1 SSSCLS
7 NLCLLFWVSFPGC
20 YPESVS
26 EIEMN
31 LSVRSGGSVT
41 LSCTAADLTDPK
53 AVIWS
58 RTDLDSDVLS
68 VRPGQKNSLIRHQS
82 YQNRANLLDWQ
93 VKNGE
98 ASLVLDNVTTDD
110 SGTYECRVQIKEKEM
125 KRIST
130 VSLQVSAAPP
140 PGECYTGSEPAPF
153 WFWFSD
159 QVVVI
164 FSRIRLIPGSV
175 LRSTFKVDHF
185 GIYSSGHPADEA
197 FQQSNGSD
205 V

>member
-1 SSSCLS
+1 MAEGTLT
-7 NLCLLFWVSFPGC
+7 LLRLDLL
-20 YPESVS
+20 SVS
-26 EIEMN
+26 ALVPCMTASGDQN

-41 LSCTAADLTDPK
+41 LSCSAADLTDPE

-58 RTDLDSDVLS
+58 RTDLDSDVLF

-140 PGECYTGSEPAPF
+140 PGNQNGSRNDGGNK
-153 WFWFSD
+153 S
-159 QVVVI
+159 
-164 FSRIRLIPGSV
+164 GSV
-175 LRSTFKVDHF
+175 RPFPAAVLLFVSLIHLFALRWVSTFFLLLFVF
-185 GIYSSGHPADEA
+185 M
-197 FQQSNGSD
+197 
-205 V
+205 

>member
-1 SSSCLS
+1 MAGSKTS
-7 NLCLLFWVSFPGC
+7 LLIIM
-20 YPESVS
+20 SVRFVLAVLG
-26 EIEMN
+26 EQN
-31 LSVRSGGSVT
+31 LSVGSGGSVT
-41 LSCTAADLTDPK
+41 LSCSAADLTDPE

-140 PGECYTGSEPAPF
+140 PGNQNGSRNDGGNK
-153 WFWFSD
+153 S
-159 QVVVI
+159 
-164 FSRIRLIPGSV
+164 GSV
-175 LRSTFKVDHF
+175 RPFPAAGLLFVSLIHLFALRWVSTFF
-185 GIYSSGHPADEA
+185 LLL
-197 FQQSNGSD
+197 FFM
-205 V
+205 

>member
-1 SSSCLS
+1 KAAMAGSKTS
-7 NLCLLFWVSFPGC
+7 LLIIM
-20 YPESVS
+20 SVRFVLAVLG
-26 EIEMN
+26 EQN
-31 LSVRSGGSVT
+31 LSVGSGGSVT
-41 LSCTAADLTDPK
+41 LSCSAADLTDPE

-140 PGECYTGSEPAPF
+140 PGES
-153 WFWFSD
+153 
-159 QVVVI
+159 
-164 FSRIRLIPGSV
+164 
-175 LRSTFKVDHF
+175 
-185 GIYSSGHPADEA
+185 
-197 FQQSNGSD
+197 
-205 V
+205 